1 THQVH
6 RGEGNSGNEGI
17 SSSSYAS
24 ILNDKINKLKAIV
37 LQTCCMD
44 ILLARGSLFLLS
56 RTTKRY
62 GTSSRNG
69 PWLIHLGLW
78 RASESTKAYDDRP
91 ANGNGEAS
99 TSQLNTNKV
108 ASDPLPDRTVTNELP
123 SSILDSDSEEVE
135 EVFVEKDLSIRPMDG
150 VFDDAQKRVEA
161 PPKKTHKKT
170 GGILRKWS
178 MRMPIARRVDG
189 LSYGYWQFL

>member
-1 THQVH
+1 MESGSLVGTHQVH
-6 RGEGNSGNEGI
+6 RGEGNSGADLAIHLDSVNEI
-17 SSSSYAS
+17 SNRFANM
-24 ILNDKINKLKAIV
+24 L
-37 LQTCCMD
+37 
-44 ILLARGSLFLLS
+44 
-56 RTTKRY
+56 KRY

-170 GGILRKWS
+170 GIWSGRKADS
-178 MRMPIARRVDG
+178 SKRNVAFSLETKV
-189 LSYGYWQFL
+189 